1 MDVKLSEA
9 ADRLNKDIKTLHK
22 MLKEKGII
30 PHAGEDRRA
39 SYISEAEFDMLK
51 EKPGKAEIPSQLPPT
66 IPINDG
72 IMGGNTGIG
81 GKTEKQPL
89 LPPGHMAARALMSS
103 DANIFTRVQLLEE
116 LVDWQDQQIR
126 KLIRH
131 VKVIEEVLR
140 SQAHYDLELS
150 DPELQA
156 VKAINEET
164 DKWAASLDKK
174 EGKE

>member
-1 MDVKLSEA
+1 MDMKLSEA
-9 ADRLNKDIKTLHK
+9 ADRAGMDIKTLK
-22 MLKEKGII
+22 KRLTEKRIT

-39 SYISEAEFDMLK
+39 LYISAAEFDALIGQ
-51 EKPGKAEIPSQLPPT
+51 GKTEISSQLPPI
-66 IPINDG
+66 IPQ
-72 IMGGNTGIG
+72 NTGTLPLNIG
-81 GKTEKQPL
+81 IAGKTEKQPL
-89 LPPGHMAARALMSS
+89 LSPGHMAARALMSS
-103 DANIFTRVQLLEE
+103 DANIYTRVQLLEE